1 MPRHHVFFGFFVVS
15 VVVTMLGGM
24 PGCTVLDGTLFE
36 ELQDLLGDCDGN
48 EPEGEQ
54 EEDQEESYVP
64 EGVTQQWKSKET
76 IGNLRGNLGIYLNIN
91 LDARGVF
98 DGQIGNYIE
107 QCFPGWGCEYATY
120 SDLKKG
126 VCGKLNISEGTG
138 IVWPEGE
145 EKTPVTVRLIEDNRK
160 LVVTF
165 TEWPHL
171 EGSDPPGATM
181 WKM

>member
-1 MPRHHVFFGFFVVS
+1 MLMRQLLFRFVVAGS
-15 VVVTMLGGM
+15 CLALLGVM
-24 PGCTVLDGTLFE
+24 PGCSLFDGTLYDAIVGIFSD
-36 ELQDLLGDCDGN
+36 QDNVG
-48 EPEGEQ
+48 PEGEQ
-54 EEDQEESYVP
+54 EEEEVSYVP
-64 EGVTQQWKSKET
+64 EGTTQHWKSKET
-76 IGNLRGNLGIYLNIN
+76 IGNLRGNLGIYLDIN
-91 LDARGVF
+91 VDERGVF

-138 IVWPEGE
+138 IVWPEDE
-145 EKTPVTVRLIEDNRK
+145 EKTPVTVRVTGDNQN

-165 TEWPHL
+165 TEWPSL